1 MLPLAPLLGAIA
13 KPLLFNA
20 AADLVKDHVLKGK
33 DEGAQKPEDQ
43 PKSPQTNAD
52 F

>member
-1 MLPLAPLLGAIA
+1 MLPLAPLLGAVA

-20 AADLVKDHVLKGK
+20 VADVVKDHVLKGK
-33 DEGAQKPEDQ
+33 EEGAQKPEDQ
-43 PKSPQTNAD
+43 PKSPLTNAG